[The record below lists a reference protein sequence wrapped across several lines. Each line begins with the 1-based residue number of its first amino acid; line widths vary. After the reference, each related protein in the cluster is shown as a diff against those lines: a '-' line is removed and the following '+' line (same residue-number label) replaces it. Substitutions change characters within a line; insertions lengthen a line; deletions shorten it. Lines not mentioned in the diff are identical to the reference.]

1 MSNLKDD
8 TKAVILK
15 DGVPFTTWS
24 SNLRGALATES
35 LVGHVFHDH
44 PGIRA
49 KPVPAKPTESEASSE
64 YESYRDELETWTM
77 KDLQACSIILRRLDP
92 IVIMRRDPSIRPE
105 SNNAQTALELYNL
118 IADTHKPS
126 VATPF
131 HNAYVR
137 LVKTKLTTTANE
149 YCTEFQRNLQK
160 FRNAASSLELI
171 NTKSIKY
178 GISEGMVS
186 IMFFEGTAHV
196 EWVETW
202 RATGAMD
209 RDQQTFA
216 SLEQM
221 MATLRS
227 VSSERRVVISTV
239 AAATPSAEDQ
249 CHIHPQLN
257 HTNKECRAQHP
268 ERRDNKRKSNGIF
281 QKKSVNFTVNQE
293 ASDSDGCT
301 TAMYYSYEE

>member
-24 SNLRGALATES
+24 SDLRGALATES

-49 KPVPAKPTESEASSE
+49 KPAPAKPTESEASSE
-64 YESYRDELETWTM
+64 YESYLDKLEAWTM
-77 KDLQACSIILRRLDP
+77 KDLQAYSIILRRL
-92 IVIMRRDPSIRPE
+92 DPSIRPE

-126 VATPF
+126 VATPYR
-131 HNAYVR
+131 NAYVR

-171 NTKSIKY
+171 NTK
-178 GISEGMVS
+178 
-186 IMFFEGTAHV
+186 
-196 EWVETW
+196 
-202 RATGAMD
+202 
-209 RDQQTFA
+209 
-216 SLEQM
+216 
-221 MATLRS
+221 
-227 VSSERRVVISTV
+227 
-239 AAATPSAEDQ
+239 
-249 CHIHPQLN
+249 
-257 HTNKECRAQHP
+257 
-268 ERRDNKRKSNGIF
+268 
-281 QKKSVNFTVNQE
+281 
-293 ASDSDGCT
+293 
-301 TAMYYSYEE
+301 